1 MSLRTNIFADL
12 TAYTSHIASYRNP
25 NLTLYFNALRE
36 VSQIY
41 LFEAKTDREIDEMSG
56 IIADAERYRGV
67 FTVEEVV
74 EFAERRSDWLAI
86 RSKVEGRV
94 RGESCLVM

>member
-1 MSLRTNIFADL
+1 M
-12 TAYTSHIASYRNP
+12 
-25 NLTLYFNALRE
+25 
-36 VSQIY
+36 SQIY
-41 LFEAKTDREIDEMSG
+41 LFEAKTNKEIDEMSG

-94 RGESCLVM
+94 RGESCLIM

>member
-1 MSLRTNIFADL
+1 LLTDL
-12 TAYTSHIASYRNP
+12 TAYTSHIASYRNST
-25 NLTLYFNALRE
+25 LTLYFNALRE

-67 FTVEEVV
+67 FSVEEVV

-86 RSKVEGRV
+86 KSKVEGRV
-94 RGESCLVM
+94 RGENCMLM

>member
-1 MSLRTNIFADL
+1 M
-12 TAYTSHIASYRNP
+12 
-25 NLTLYFNALRE
+25 YFNALRE

-41 LFEAKTDREIDEMSG
+41 LFEGRTDKELEEMSS
-56 IIADAERYRGV
+56 IITDAERYRGV

-86 RSKVEGRV
+86 KTKVEGRV
-94 RGESCLVM
+94 KGESCSLM

>member
-1 MSLRTNIFADL
+1 MS
-12 TAYTSHIASYRNP
+12 
-25 NLTLYFNALRE
+25 AL
-36 VSQIY
+36 
-41 LFEAKTDREIDEMSG
+41 
-56 IIADAERYRGV
+56 IADAERYRGV

>member
-1 MSLRTNIFADL
+1 MLDL
-12 TAYTSHIASYRNP
+12 QMYTSHIASYRNS
-25 NLTLYFNALRE
+25 NLTVYFNALRE

-41 LFEAKTDREIDEMSG
+41 LFEGKTDKEIEEMSG

-67 FTVEEVV
+67 FTVEEVF

-86 RSKVEGRV
+86 RDKVEAKVKG
-94 RGESCLVM
+94 GTDCCVM